1 MESKI
6 LVMLSME
13 SRSKG
18 RQLMSRYRQT
28 MAEAYAQVQVNEND
42 YLKSKL
48 TDTQIANIKQ
58 SWMRK
63 TARDV
68 TPSVKD
74 MIKKMDIPTQL
85 AIKHA
90 NINQLSKL
98 VEAEDHEVSMAIG
111 QLKTIGDYAAKLQSI
126 LQSKGDDYNIE
137 AWVQAK
143 ITSAEDYINSV
154 GHYMENNPD
163 VSEELKET
171 FSNAQIAVL
180 KKQYEPLRN
189 KKISMDNA
197 NKLGQLFTKFDK
209 DKNALEKLYGGD
221 IPFVST
227 MAMTRLMTKHGYKAD
242 QLNKIRKEELE
253 EELFAEGV
261 GHISGFRDDKE
272 KANMISLAKQ
282 HGLKVE
288 GNGLKAEEFR
298 LSLDE
303 AKFTDQQIKM
313 AYGVANDPRYKSGNY
328 SGAVSAIEKIAK
340 GLSSHPAVQNV
351 LKRTNEN
358 LDEGKMS
365 QIDQMQKDGK
375 SAAEIAK
382 LMKLDVKTVKS
393 ILGEEEKL
401 HEFKKMTV
409 TFKSMADMAKVSTD
423 LAKHGFTIDAKG
435 MVMKVDGKGADLNK
449 YATDLKN
456 FYKASIR
463 AESYSIDE
471 SADED
476 FYNPITEAC
485 WTGYKQV
492 GMKDKGGKQVPNC
505 VPEETVKEDKDHEI
519 SMARGE
525 LEAIADKATKL
536 SSMLQGKS
544 DEGNP
549 LEAWVQSKITKAK
562 DYINSVT
569 DYVEYN
575 PDMANEAV
583 DDKKKMK
590 KTDVEPENDAVEKK
604 EGSDDK
610 EKLKAELEK
619 KDAEIQSLKVK
630 AETEK
635 AKVAKKETE
644 KMVNP
649 ETGEPLLQVGIAYK
663 HLRDKM
669 KKESADYL
677 QPKLNPTQIQNI
689 KNTWKNKKKSDVT
702 PAVKQMIKN
711 MDVPTQLAIKDAG
724 INLLSDL
731 VEVTKD
737 GAYAIGMSQAKKKYN
752 DEPSLDKKTITKGHE
767 IAKSIL
773 KKEETIVE
781 FTSQQIKQAYGIA
794 NDPRYKQGNYS
805 GAIAAIE
812 KLAKGLS
819 KHPDVQ
825 KVLKRTNENAEHPAK
840 KVFEQIEGL
849 KNKAEKSGMPYSI
862 LKKVYDRGM
871 AAWRGGHRPGASQQ
885 QWAFA
890 RVNSFIT
897 KSSGT
902 WGGADKDLA
911 AKVKGK

>member
-28 MAEAYAQVQVNEND
+28 MAEAYAQVQLNEND

-58 SWMRK
+58 LWMRK

-98 VEAEDHEVSMAIG
+98 IEAEDHEVSMAIG
-111 QLKTIGDYAAKLQSI
+111 QLKTIGEYATKLQSI

-282 HGLKVE
+282 HGLKVD

-393 ILGEEEKL
+393 ILGEEVCPKCDGEGCEHCNNTGYHKEETL

-409 TFKSMADMAKVSTD
+409 IFKSMADMSKASTD
-423 LAKHGFTIDAKG
+423 LARHGFTINAKG

-476 FYNPITEAC
+476 FYNPVYEAC
-485 WTGYKQV
+485 WVGYKKV
-492 GMKDKGGKQVPNC
+492 GMKKKGDKMVPNC
-505 VPEETVKEDKDHEI
+505 VPESVQEAKKEEKPDVKKEKKPEVKDE
-519 SMARGE
+519 E
-525 LEAIADKATKL
+525 KPEVK
-536 SSMLQGKS
+536 
-544 DEGNP
+544 DE
-549 LEAWVQSKITKAK
+549 EK
-562 DYINSVT
+562 
-569 DYVEYN
+569 
-575 PDMANEAV
+575 PDV
-583 DDKKKMK
+583 KKE
-590 KTDVEPENDAVEKK
+590 KTDDT
-604 EGSDDK
+604 
-610 EKLKAELEK
+610 EKLKADLEK
-619 KDAEIQSLKVK
+619 KDAEINALKTK
-630 AETEK
+630 E
-635 AKVAKKETE
+635 ETE

-669 KKESADYL
+669 AKE
-677 QPKLNPTQIQNI
+677 
-689 KNTWKNKKKSDVT
+689 KSKDKEE
-702 PAVKQMIKN
+702 VKEM
-711 MDVPTQLAIKDAG
+711 A
-724 INLLSDL
+724 SD
-731 VEVTKD
+731 K
-737 GAYAIGMSQAKKKYN
+737 AYAIGMATAKKKYN
-752 DEPSLDKKTITKGHE
+752 DEPPLDKKTIKKGHE
-767 IAKSIL
+767 IGDK
-773 KKEETIVE
+773 
-781 FTSQQIKQAYGIA
+781 
-794 NDPRYKQGNYS
+794 
-805 GAIAAIE
+805 
-812 KLAKGLS
+812 LS
-819 KHPDVQ
+819 KM
-825 KVLKRTNENAEHPAK
+825 KNEDHPARQM
-840 KVFEQIEGL
+840 FEQIEGL
-849 KNKAEKSGMPYSI
+849 KNKAEKSGMPYGI
-862 LKKVYDRGM
+862 LKKVYDRCMG
-871 AAWRGGHRPGASQQ
+871 AWRGGHRPGASQQ